1 MQMILNRF
9 FVALILSGVL
19 MLQTEAVVAQTADTP
34 DAGSNSNSTSN
45 SNSNSSA
52 DSNRVK
58 PTAHSDI
65 HEGSDFKIGPV
76 TDDSKLIKPVAGANQ
91 KGLDEDKPSNPSSK
105 NESEE
110 KAGMHDH
117 RKTNFEVEYPKGGK
131 ISIGAL
137 KVAKDIEIYEDMMSL
152 ERLKEANAYGSR
164 IYSPE
169 VMSLRIDLNEQ
180 LMTAF
185 AQTRR
190 VMSEL
195 DRQIS
200 GFGAVAKVLEDERDQ
215 AIRTN
220 NILNFTT
227 NGSLAATQGAVS
239 IGTPTRFQN
248 LGNELGAVAGGLTVL
263 ISAYALKVQN
273 GGKRNSERDPNM
285 LAPIFNL
292 VPAEPNKYPP
302 IVWNYL
308 NDYEPEQK
316 LTRREQLI
324 QRWKTLSYLKK
335 KTEKSNPHLEELC
348 GTICLN
354 KKVTIAML
362 RTRIPMLEDLRATVS
377 GMNEYL
383 DEIMTFLRNPNKV
396 PVKYHAAAKSN
407 LTN

>member
-1 MQMILNRF
+1 MLLNRLLIAIF
-9 FVALILSGVL
+9 FTGALSFR
-19 MLQTEAVVAQTADTP
+19 TEAFAQTP
-34 DAGSNSNSTSN
+34 DAK
-45 SNSNSSA
+45 SNSSVPSERA
-52 DSNRVK
+52 GAPSQNPAQAEGAR
-58 PTAHSDI
+58 SGI
-65 HEGSDFKIGPV
+65 HEGSDFKVGPV
-76 TDDSKLIKPVAGANQ
+76 TDDSKLIKPVAGEDQ
-91 KGLDEDKPSNPSSK
+91 KSSDDGKQTKSPEKQDSED
-105 NESEE
+105 
-110 KAGMHDH
+110 KAGMHDQ
-117 RKTNFEVEYPKGGK
+117 RKTNYEVEYPKSGK

-137 KVAKDIEIYEDMMSL
+137 KVARDIEMYDDIMTL
-152 ERLKEANAYGSR
+152 ERLKETNSYGPK

-169 VMSLRIDLNEQ
+169 IVSLRLDLNEQ

-220 NILNFTT
+220 NILNFSTT
-227 NGSLAATQGAVS
+227 GSLAATQGAVS

-248 LGNELGAVAGGLTVL
+248 LGNELGVVAGGLTVL
-263 ISAYALKVQN
+263 ISAYALKVQK

-308 NDYEPEQK
+308 NDYEPQQK

-335 KTEKSNPHLEELC
+335 KGEISTSHLEELC
-348 GTICLN
+348 GTVPLN
-354 KKVTIAML
+354 KKVTISML

-383 DEIMTFLRNPNKV
+383 DEIMTFMRNPNKV
-396 PVKYHAAAKSN
+396 PVKYHAAANAKPSY
-407 LTN
+407 

>member
-1 MQMILNRF
+1 MILKRHL
-9 FVALILSGVL
+9 VAFILSGVL
-19 MLQTEAVVAQTADTP
+19 MLQAEAVVAQTADRS
-34 DAGSNSNSTSN
+34 DAA
-45 SNSNSSA
+45 SNSSSS
-52 DSNRVK
+52 SNSSSTSK
-58 PTAHSDI
+58 SNPNSANPPAQSGI

-76 TDDSKLIKPVAGANQ
+76 TDDSKLIKPVAGENQ
-91 KGLDEDKPSNPSSK
+91 KSSDDDKPSKPSSK
-105 NESEE
+105 SDSEE
-110 KAGMHDH
+110 KAGMHDQ
-117 RKTNFEVEYPKGGK
+117 RKTNFEVEYPKSGK

-137 KVAKDIEIYEDMMSL
+137 KVARDIEIYEDMMTL
-152 ERLKEANAYGSR
+152 ERLKETNAYGSR

-248 LGNELGAVAGGLTVL
+248 LGNELGVVAGGLTVL
-263 ISAYALKVQN
+263 ISAYALKVQK

-335 KTEKSNPHLEELC
+335 KGEKSNSHLEELC
-348 GTICLN
+348 GTIPLN

-396 PVKYHAAAKSN
+396 PVKYHASAKSN
-407 LTN
+407 MTN